1 MWFVCVLGVGFFL
14 LGAFLNFW
22 DQSRFGRQIPQRAPG
37 RVVLFCPPPH
47 ALSNSLGLP
56 ASSALKSEPRFRLHG
71 SFPLGRGSGHWGSRE
86 GSERACRGK
95 QGAAW
100 GRLRPRTPPLPP
112 RRRHGRVA
120 KLLRLPGRG
129 LREKRGEERRPG
141 FPTPPPGLPPSPGS
155 PEPRLTCLPA
165 HLSPRLSPAPQGGG
179 TEGRR
184 ADGAAS
190 SAGSPPILQPPRSC
204 GHAVRPGA
212 PPALPALSGGRAAA
226 AAPQVGAGRA
236 GRLRVRGPGRG
247 GSGRGRG
254 ASRAPVAAPPA
265 SQVRAPPGPAGAHVI
280 ARTGSRLSIPSEPRP
295 PGACAFPP
303 RAHAPSRPARA
314 SPARRGAGAARLPPA
329 SLSFQALLHR
339 LLQEAFGEGDQPCG
353 DRCWL

>member
-1 MWFVCVLGVGFFL
+1 MFVLGVGFFL

-129 LREKRGEERRPG
+129 LRENRAYPL
-141 FPTPPPGLPPSPGS
+141 PPAPPSPGS
-155 PEPRLTCLPA
+155 PVSPLTCPPGS
-165 HLSPRLSPAPQGGG
+165 HLRRRA
-179 TEGRR
+179 EGRR
-184 ADGAAS
+184 GGARTV
-190 SAGSPPILQPPRSC
+190 Q
-204 GHAVRPGA
+204 
-212 PPALPALSGGRAAA
+212 LPAPAPLLSCSRLTPAAA
-226 AAPQVGAGRA
+226 RSGR
-236 GRLRVRGPGRG
+236 GRLLHFLRCLAGGQRLRPRRWALGGRG
-247 GSGRGRG
+247 GSGSEGPGGEGRG
-254 ASRAPVAAPPA
+254 GGGARPGHLWRRRLRHR
-265 SQVRAPPGPAGAHVI
+265 SQPHLG
-280 ARTGSRLSIPSEPRP
+280 RLEPT
-295 PGACAFPP
+295 
-303 RAHAPSRPARA
+303 
-314 SPARRGAGAARLPPA
+314 
-329 SLSFQALLHR
+329 
-339 LLQEAFGEGDQPCG
+339 
-353 DRCWL
+353 